1 MSSWAKIAT
10 QKVDTPVKKAVK
22 KVEPVEVIKP
32 QQQHDAYSIFEE
44 NYCDKIFNNLM
55 DVYISDKGHNE
66 LYRNLGPS
74 DLFGFF
80 MNYVDVEYIVE
91 DDIERENSVKQE
103 KNESDDDDY
112 WY

>member
-10 QKVDTPVKKAVK
+10 QKADKPVEKAVK
-22 KVEPVEVIKP
+22 KDEPVEVIKP
-32 QQQHDAYSIFEE
+32 KEYDTYSIFEE
-44 NYCDKIFNNLM
+44 NYGDKIFNNLM
-55 DVYISDKGHNE
+55 DIYISDKGRNQ

-80 MNYVDVEYIVE
+80 MKYVDVDYIVE
-91 DDIERENSVKQE
+91 DDIERQTSDKQE